1 MDHLKKILTELLE
14 TRKNYSKELSALP
27 PGALLYQK
35 NHGSD
40 QFLYSTG
47 SGGRRQRRGI
57 TNNRQMLAKLAR
69 KAFLRETLRILDHNI
84 ACLQA
89 AQDGWQDY
97 DPQKVIGILQGPYQR
112 LPEEYFFDRNQL
124 TIDLHLDE
132 EARARAARHRDWG
145 ERPFTQST
153 YKPEEKTHTT
163 SRGLKVRSKSEVAI
177 AEMLYRYGV
186 PFRYEQVLWT
196 DNSDFAP
203 DFTFEDGNWNPF
215 YLEHAGMLDD
225 PEYADR
231 HIRKLW
237 RYHSEGI
244 TMGKE
249 LLVTWD
255 RDGTLNMP
263 TVEAIILN
271 EIIPRL

>member
-1 MDHLKKILTELLE
+1 MHPLEKLLTELLE
-14 TRKNYSKELSALP
+14 TRENYSNELSALP
-27 PGALLYQK
+27 PGSLLYQR

-40 QFLYSTG
+40 QFLYAKRSRG
-47 SGGRRQRRGI
+47 KRQRSGI
-57 TNNRQMLAKLAR
+57 TNDREMQAKLAR
-69 KAFLRETLRILDHNI
+69 KAFLEKTIQALDHNI

-89 AQDGWQDY
+89 ARDGWQDC
-97 DPQKVIGILQGPYQR
+97 DPQKIISTLGRPYQQ
-112 LPEEYFFDRNQL
+112 LPGEYFFEWGQL

-132 EARARAARHRDWG
+132 EAKARVARHRDWG
-145 ERPFTQST
+145 ERPFNQST
-153 YKPEEKTHTT
+153 YRPEEKTQTT

-186 PFRYEQVLWT
+186 PFRYEQVLTT
-196 DNSDFAP
+196 DTSDFAP

-225 PEYADR
+225 PSYADR
-231 HIRKLW
+231 HMRKIW

-244 TMGKE
+244 TMGKD